1 MRKHS
6 GTHQERQAV
15 QQAELQLS
23 IFVRAGDTYA
33 GRPLHHE
40 IIDRARR
47 AGLRGATAI
56 RGLQGFGASANLGR
70 PGLAALTG
78 REPVLIEVTDDAVKV
93 CAFLPSVEQL
103 VGGGLIVLKTVTT
116 VRTVADVPDIATSA
130 LT

>member
-1 MRKHS
+1 M
-6 GTHQERQAV
+6 V
-15 QQAELQLS
+15 QQAELELS

-56 RGLQGFGASANLGR
+56 RGLQGFGASGNVGR
-70 PGLAALTG
+70 PGLATLTG
-78 REPVLIEVTDDAVKV
+78 REPVLIEVTDEADRVR
-93 CAFLPSVEQL
+93 AFLPTVEQL
-103 VGGGLIVLKTVTT
+103 AAGGLITLKTVTA
-116 VRTVADVPDIATSA
+116 RRVATDLPDIATSA